1 MDGIIEKITL
11 SAEGR
16 GDNAL
21 DYSDLY
27 SDVIV
32 RFSNGDAYVATFFS
46 VRNLEGMLNECK
58 ETLKNHEEPFYK
70 ILNAVLVDNLQKSM
84 LLPVIEHMIVEGDF
98 QVVFRKI

>member
-1 MDGIIEKITL
+1 MDGIIEKISL

-16 GDNAL
+16 GDYTL

-46 VRNLEGMLNECK
+46 VRNLEGMLTESRVML
-58 ETLKNHEEPFYK
+58 EQHEEPFYK
-70 ILNAVLVDNLQKSM
+70 ILNAVLVENLQKSQ

>member
-1 MDGIIEKITL
+1 MDGIIEKISL

-16 GDNAL
+16 GTYAL

-32 RFSNGDAYVATFFS
+32 RFSDGESYVATFFS
-46 VRNLEGMLNECK
+46 VQNLEGMLAESRVALEK
-58 ETLKNHEEPFYK
+58 QEEPFYK
-70 ILNAVLVDNLQKSM
+70 ILNAVLVENLQKSK

>member
-1 MDGIIEKITL
+1 MDSAIDKISL

-16 GDNAL
+16 GDYSL

-32 RFSNGDAYVATFFS
+32 RFSNGDSYVATFFS
-46 VRNLEGMLNECK
+46 VRNLEGMVVESRSAIARQ
-58 ETLKNHEEPFYK
+58 EEPFYK
-70 ILNAVLVDNLQKSM
+70 ILNAVLVDNLQKSK

>member
-1 MDGIIEKITL
+1 MDGIIEKISL

-16 GDNAL
+16 GDYTL

-46 VRNLEGMLNECK
+46 VRNLEGMLMESRVMLEK
-58 ETLKNHEEPFYK
+58 HEEPFYK
-70 ILNAVLVDNLQKSM
+70 ILNAVLVENLQKSQ

>member
-1 MDGIIEKITL
+1 MDGIIEKISL

-16 GDNAL
+16 GDYAL

-32 RFSNGDAYVATFFS
+32 RFSNGEAYVATFFS
-46 VRNLEGMLNECK
+46 VQNLEGMLAESRVA
-58 ETLKNHEEPFYK
+58 LKKHEEPFYK
-70 ILNAVLVDNLQKSM
+70 ILNAVLVENLQKSK

>member
-1 MDGIIEKITL
+1 MDGIIEKISL

-16 GDNAL
+16 GDYTL

-46 VRNLEGMLNECK
+46 VRNLEGMLTESRL
-58 ETLKNHEEPFYK
+58 TLEQHEEPFYK
-70 ILNAVLVDNLQKSM
+70 ILNAVLVENLQKSQ